1 MIPFLITAFVIV
13 GTPGP
18 ATISAAGVAKGFGFW
33 PAMRY
38 QAGLL
43 TGGSATH
50 FVIWAVISG
59 GFLSLVAML
68 GPRALEWATL
78 GLGLVS
84 VCLLLW
90 VAWKIGT
97 ANSELRVD
105 AADSAPG
112 FWQGVMLNLVNP
124 KVYIGMTPLY
134 YGPGYQLGWDNL
146 PLEFGFKFVAILFLA
161 FVGHTAW
168 VWLGATLNEIRM
180 SPQQSRAMNIFF
192 GVVLA
197 GVTFW
202 VGLAMI
208 AGGQDG

>member
-38 QAGLL
+38 QTGLL
-43 TGGSATH
+43 TGGSLTH
-50 FVIWAVISG
+50 FIIWAVISG
-59 GFLSLVAML
+59 GLLSLVSLL
-68 GPRALEWATL
+68 GPQALELTTL

-90 VAWKIGT
+90 VAWKIGS
-97 ANSELRVD
+97 AGGELRVD
-105 AADSAPG
+105 AADTAPG

-124 KVYIGMTPLY
+124 KIYIGMAPLY
-134 YGPGYQLGWDNL
+134 YGTGYQLGWNNQ
-146 PLEFGFKFVAILFLA
+146 PLEFGFKFAAILLLA

-168 VWLGATLNEIRM
+168 VWMGSTLNEVRM
-180 SPQQSRAMNIFF
+180 SPRQSRLLNIFF

-197 GVTFW
+197 AVTLW
-202 VGLAMI
+202 MGLAMI
-208 AGGQDG
+208 FGV